1 MAKSDRLPES
11 LEGFERRLAAL
22 YAAAQKDF
30 DRELTRPTL
39 SAYKETEVYKSRKRI
54 DGMIQK
60 LNNQAASWAKDAID
74 KAYRS
79 QRAETRAQAEILGF
93 RPKKKHTKATL
104 LAAIRRTYSYLE
116 RANASMKRTADNYYG
131 ALRYASNQLA
141 RIQEFDDEER
151 AAFLDETASIAA
163 KAVAE
168 GWSRVRLSNLLESAL
183 RLQIEDGDYV
193 IINGRNYNI
202 ESYAEMV
209 ARTEIRKAQTEAA
222 KETCAEYGCDLVEW
236 SIHANPCPECA
247 ELEGQVFS
255 LSGQDVEFPQLS
267 ADDEPPLHPNCGHSL
282 LATSREAMEARR

>member
-1 MAKSDRLPES
+1 MADTDRLPKS
-11 LEGFERRLAAL
+11 LKEQEADLPRL
-22 YAAAQKDF
+22 YAAAQNILFK
-30 DRELTRPTL
+30 ELTKTGV
-39 SAYKETEVYKSRKRI
+39 SAYKEAEIYKSRKRI

-60 LNNQAASWAKDAID
+60 LNSRAASWAREAID

-93 RPKKKHTKATL
+93 RPKKKHIKATL
-104 LAAIRRTYSYLE
+104 LAAVRRAYGYLE
-116 RANASMKRTADNYYG
+116 KANASMKRTADNYYG
-131 ALRYASNQLA
+131 ALRYASSQLA
-141 RIQEFDDEER
+141 KIQEFDDEEH
-151 AAFLDETASIAA
+151 AAFLEETASIAA
-163 KAVAE
+163 LAVKE
-168 GWSRVRLSNLLESAL
+168 GWTRVRLSNLLEHAL
-183 RLQIEDGDYV
+183 RLQIEDGDFV

-222 KETCAEYGCDLVEW
+222 KETCSEYGCDLVEW

-255 LSGQDVEFPQLS
+255 LSGQDVEFPQLG

-282 LATSREAMEARR
+282 LATSREAMEARQ